1 VNKTYWRS
9 LNELENKAEF
19 LEVLHR
25 EFPQAAAEYPEGI
38 SRRRWLQLMGASL
51 ALGGLGGCR
60 WEKEILAPEVKRPAN
75 RIPGV
80 PKYFATSREQ
90 GGYGQALLLQ
100 SYDGRPIKVEGN
112 PQHPASLGAT
122 TQFAQ
127 ASILGLYDPDRL
139 DKPTRR
145 HDGKTE
151 EVTWETFEKDV
162 LPLFERAERGSGI
175 AVLAEPSSSI
185 SRADLK
191 RRFLEKYPSAKW
203 FEYQAISQDNAIQ
216 GSQIAFGSF
225 ARTHLNVADASV
237 IVALDYDLFKSYPNS
252 IKLTREWADRRV
264 PTNPKGMVRLYAA
277 ESQMTTTGANADHR
291 LAVRSND
298 IPAVLAQIEA
308 LVDEGLANPAAIEA
322 KIKAEKSAET
332 KIILAAAHDLV
343 SNQGKGII
351 AIGPSHSPAL
361 HARVHRLN
369 GILKNAGATVTYTEE
384 PFGGSPA
391 GIDQLRSLVEAMN
404 GKLVGTLLILGG
416 NPAYNA
422 PKDIDFGAAL
432 KHVDHAIHLSL
443 YDDETSTLSEWS
455 VPLAHEYE
463 VWGDTRSYDGTVTIR
478 QPLIAPLLGG
488 RSEIEIL
495 AWLAGDKV
503 GEISAETTVS
513 LGERIVRRSLQPF
526 VGNDEARWQKAVHE
540 GFIENTPFAAAT
552 VSVKGDIK
560 PGDEKPSEKP
570 KNGEIEVVFTE
581 SPHTYDG
588 RYANNG
594 WLLETP
600 DFITKL
606 VWENAALVSPETASA
621 LGIADSTFVELTLG
635 KNTISLPA
643 FIVPGLA
650 FGSIGLEI
658 GFGRTMA
665 GVVGGFAPA
674 KLESIGVDVGPLRN
688 SDAFGFA
695 KGVSIKSTG
704 KKATLATT
712 QEHFA
717 IESLGSEETGRRSAE
732 LIREANLDEFE
743 KHRDFAAHMIHSPP
757 NVSLWKNS
765 YTGKHQ
771 WGMAIDLAKC
781 IGCSSCVTACQAE
794 NNIPIVGK
802 EQVARGREMQWL
814 RVDRYFAGDR
824 NNPEVAFQPMTCQQC
839 ENAPCEQVCPV
850 AATVHS
856 DEGLNDMVYNRCI
869 GTRYCANNCP
879 YKVRRFNYF
888 HFTGY
893 LDKADKGNEILRRM
907 LINPEVTVRTRGVME
922 KCTYCVQRIQN
933 VKIEAN
939 NQQRPIKDGEIKTA
953 CQQACASGAI
963 VFGDLADKDSEVSKQ
978 HADDRAYA
986 VLGELNVHPR
996 TRYLARVRNPHP
1008 ALAVP
1013 RLKGHH
1019 GGEHGHGHDHE
1030 HHEKHE
1036 EGQPAKA
1043 EPAHS

>member
-1 VNKTYWRS
+1 MNKTYWRS

-60 WEKEILAPEVKRPAN
+60 WEKEILAPEIKRPAN

-80 PKYFATSREQ
+80 PKFFATSREQ

-100 SYDGRPIKVEGN
+100 SFDGRPIKVEGN

-127 ASILGLYDPDRL
+127 ASILGMYDPDRL
-139 DKPTRR
+139 SAPTRR
-145 HDGKTE
+145 HDGKSE
-151 EVTWETFEKDV
+151 ELTWDTFEKDV
-162 LPLFERAERGSGI
+162 LPLFERAEKGSGI
-175 AVLAEPSSSI
+175 AVLAESSSSL

-191 RRFLEKYPSAKW
+191 KKFLEKYPSAKW
-203 FEYQAISQDNAIQ
+203 FEYQSLSQDNAIQ
-216 GSQIAFGSF
+216 GSELAFGTP
-225 ARTHLNVADASV
+225 ARTHLNVADANV
-237 IVALDYDLFKSYPNS
+237 IVSLDYDLFRSYPNS

-264 PTNPKGMVRLYAA
+264 PTNPKGMVRLYSI
-277 ESQMTTTGANADHR
+277 ESQLSLTGTNADHR
-291 LAVRSND
+291 VAVRAGD
-298 IPAVLAQIEA
+298 IAAVLATIEA
-308 LVDEGLANPAAIEA
+308 LVAEGLADPAVIEA
-322 KIKAEKSAET
+322 KVKAEKSEER
-332 KIILAAAHDLV
+332 KIILAAAHDLL
-343 SNQGKGII
+343 SNQGKGIL
-351 AIGPSHSPAL
+351 AIGPSHPAAL

-369 GILKNAGATVTYTEE
+369 GILKNAGSSVTYTEE
-384 PFGGSPA
+384 PFGGSPTK
-391 GIDQLRSLVEAMN
+391 IDSLRSLVEAMN

-416 NPAYNA
+416 NPVYSA
-422 PKDIDFGAAL
+422 PKDIDFAAAL

-443 YDDETSTLSEWS
+443 YDDETSVHSEWS
-455 VPLAHEYE
+455 VPLAHEFE
-463 VWGDTRSYDGTVTIR
+463 VWGDTRSYDGTVTLR

-488 RSEIEIL
+488 KSEIEFL
-495 AWLAGDKV
+495 AWLVGDTAG
-503 GEISAETTVS
+503 EASAEQTIS
-513 LGERIVRRSLQPF
+513 LGERIVRRALAPF
-526 VGNDEARWQKAVHE
+526 VGTDEAKWQKAVHD
-540 GFIENTPFAAAT
+540 GFVENTPFAAT
-552 VSVKGDIK
+552 TPTVKGEIK
-560 PGDEKPSEKP
+560 PGDEKPSAAP
-570 KNGEIEVVFTE
+570 KNGELEVVFSE

-600 DFITKL
+600 DFISKL
-606 VWENAALVSPETASA
+606 TWENVAILSPKTAADLNIE
-621 LGIADSTFVELTLG
+621 DSTFVELTLG
-635 KNTISLPA
+635 KQTITIPA
-643 FIVPGLA
+643 FVLPGPA
-650 FGSIGLEI
+650 YGSIGLEL

-665 GVVGGFAPA
+665 GVVGGYVPA
-674 KLESIGVDVGPLRN
+674 KLESIGVDVGPLR
-688 SDAFGFA
+688 STTGFDFA
-695 KGVSIKSTG
+695 KGVSIKGTG
-704 KKATLATT
+704 KKAKLATT

-717 IESLGSEETGRRSAE
+717 IESLGSNETDRRAPE
-732 LIREANLDEFE
+732 LIREANLSEFKE
-743 KHRDFAAHMIHSPP
+743 HNDFAKHVVHSPE
-757 NVSLWKNS
+757 NLSLWTLKL
-765 YTGKHQ
+765 TGKHR
-771 WGMAIDLAKC
+771 WGMSIDLAKC

-802 EQVARGREMQWL
+802 DQVSRGREMQWL
-814 RVDRYFAGDR
+814 RVDRYFRGDR
-824 NNPEVAFQPMTCQQC
+824 ENPEVAFQPVTCQQC

-879 YKVRRFNYF
+879 YKVRRFNYL

-907 LINPEVTVRTRGVME
+907 VLNPEVTVRTRGVME

-939 NQQRPIKDGEIKTA
+939 NEQRPIRDGEIKTA

-963 VFGDLADKDSEVSKQ
+963 VFGDLEDTESQVSKL
-978 HADDRAYA
+978 HADPRAYSL
-986 VLGELNVHPR
+986 LGELNVLPR

-1008 ALAVP
+1008 SLEVAL
-1013 RLKGHH
+1013 LKPHH
-1019 GGEHGHGHDHE
+1019 GGGHDHDHGHE
-1030 HHEKHE
+1030 HDEKHE
-1036 EGQPAKA
+1036 EGKPAKA